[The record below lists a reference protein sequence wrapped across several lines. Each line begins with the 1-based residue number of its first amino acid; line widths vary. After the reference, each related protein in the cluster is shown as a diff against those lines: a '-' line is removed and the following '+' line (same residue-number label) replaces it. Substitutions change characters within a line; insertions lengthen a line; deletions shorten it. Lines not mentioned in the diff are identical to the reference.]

1 MANVKT
7 IVKQRIPKT
16 YYELSASQV
25 NTPKNIVNFFWEIL
39 KKYRPNKLNKVVDFG
54 AGDARFSLS
63 NHFKQYIGVEIDP
76 NAITSHTHDC
86 RVSVYNDCAFNLKDA
101 EFDACIGNPPYV
113 RHHDVESPWKEKTG
127 KFLEHELK
135 FRFNLHSNLFAYF
148 IALGLIKT
156 KNDGIVAQII
166 PYEWVSRPSYK
177 GLRDL
182 IGEKKWQVDIYCFQ
196 YPVFSGVLTTA
207 CITIID
213 KSKSNNKWNYYNIN
227 KNLEVTNR
235 LGISGTGKEV
245 LPYTNYTTIRTRR
258 GISPGSQ
265 KIFTLTEGERIHNC
279 LSKEDVEPCVTTL
292 KGLPENIGILDQIN
306 FKKYYIDQGKRCW
319 LIKSNSSNISPNLQ
333 SYLDN
338 VPEVLRQNYTCTH
351 QHPWYN
357 YELYVKPQILIH
369 SGFRT
374 YGPKILVNKIGAIA
388 VGSVMAIHSDFDFKI
403 DNLVNYLKEFNFE
416 EHVVAHS
423 NNLKKI
429 EVRQLNSV
437 INKWINANEYKH

>member
-1 MANVKT
+1 MAIEKN

-39 KKYRPNKLNKVVDFG
+39 KKYRPNKLHKIVDFG
-54 AGDARFSLS
+54 AGDARFSQS
-63 NHFKQYIGVEIDP
+63 NHFDNYIGIEIDP
-76 NAITSHTHDC
+76 NAIISHINDS
-86 RVSVYNDCAFNLKDA
+86 RISIKNDCAFNLKDA
-101 EFDACIGNPPYV
+101 DFDACIGNPPYV

-127 KFLEHELK
+127 KYLEKELN

-182 IGEKKWQVDIYCFQ
+182 IVEKKWQVDIYCFQ
-196 YPVFSGVLTTA
+196 YPIFSGVLTTA

-213 KSKSNNKWNYYNIN
+213 KSKNNSKWNYFNIN
-227 KNLEVTNR
+227 RNLEITNR
-235 LGISGTGKEV
+235 LGVSGTGKEV
-245 LPYTNYTTIRTRR
+245 LPYSNHTTIRTRR

-265 KIFTLTEGERIHNC
+265 KIFTITEGERIHNR
-279 LSKEDVEPCVTTL
+279 LSKEDVEPCITTL
-292 KGLPENIGILDQIN
+292 KGLPEEIDILNQEN
-306 FKKYYIDQGKRCW
+306 FKKYYIDQGKKCW
-319 LIKSNSSNISPNLQ
+319 LIKSNSSNISRNLQ

-338 VPEVLRQNYTCTH
+338 IPQYLRQNYTCTH

-357 YELYVKPQILIH
+357 YELYIKPQILIH
-369 SGFRT
+369 SGFT
-374 YGPKILVNKIGAIA
+374 NYGPKILVNKIGAVA
-388 VGSVMAIHSDFDFKI
+388 VGSVMAIHSEIDFNI
-403 DNLVNYLKEFNFE
+403 SSLIHYLKNFNFE

-437 INKWINANEYKH
+437 INKWIEAYDYKN